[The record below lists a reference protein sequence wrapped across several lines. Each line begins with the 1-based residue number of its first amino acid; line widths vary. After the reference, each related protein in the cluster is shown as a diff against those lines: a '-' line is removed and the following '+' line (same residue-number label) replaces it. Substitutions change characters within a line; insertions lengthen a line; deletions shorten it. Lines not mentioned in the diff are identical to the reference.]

1 MPTSPY
7 FPDYYSGHE
16 GEQNL
21 VQDLADEQI
30 KLFGTDIYYLPRTL
44 LTDNTL
50 DDIIYSKFE
59 DQFQIEMYLQNV
71 EGFGQSE
78 FISKFG
84 LKVTDEIRFVVSQ
97 RRWIQEATAN
107 EYKSIN
113 RPLEGDLLF
122 FPLTKDLYEIKFV
135 EVESV
140 FHQFGK
146 LQFYQIT
153 AEIYEMGNQNI
164 ETGIDDIDLID
175 NILKPAI
182 DVVVMLGEDV
192 EEINYQVGETI
203 TGSITDVTARV
214 AKWNLETR
222 TLTIVNR
229 TGTFVEEEILVGTD
243 SEANWIVESFR
254 TQEDPNT
261 DYDQNKY
268 IQDESNDIL
277 DFNEKNPFGEYG
289 NFTGSF

>member
-7 FPDYYSGHE
+7 FPNYYSGYS

-44 LTDNTL
+44 LNNNTL

-84 LKVTDEIRFVVSQ
+84 LKVTDEIKFIVSQ

-135 EVESV
+135 EVEAI

-153 AEIYEMGNQNI
+153 AEIYEMGNESI
-164 ETGIDDIDLID
+164 DTGIADIDLIE
-175 NILKPAI
+175 NILTPAI
-182 DVVVMLGEDV
+182 DIVMLSGSGTLSYE
-192 EEINYQVGETI
+192 VGETV
-203 TGSITDVTARV
+203 TGSISGVTAKV
-214 AKWNLETR
+214 SKWNPITR
-222 TLTIVNR
+222 TLTVITR
-229 TGTFVEEEILVGTD
+229 TGTFVEEEILTG
-243 SEANWIVESFR
+243 SESDAEWEVQSFN

-268 IQDESNDIL
+268 IQNESNVIL

-289 NFTGSF
+289 NFTGSI

>member
-7 FPDYYSGHE
+7 FPDYYSGYS

-44 LTDNTL
+44 LNNNTL

-84 LKVTDEIRFVVSQ
+84 LKVTDEIKFIVSQ

-135 EVESV
+135 EVEAI

-153 AEIYEMGNQNI
+153 AEIYEMGNESI
-164 ETGIDDIDLID
+164 DTGIADIDLIE
-175 NILKPAI
+175 NILTPAI
-182 DVVVMLGEDV
+182 DIVMLSGSGTLSYE
-192 EEINYQVGETI
+192 VGETV
-203 TGSITDVTARV
+203 TGSISGVTAKV
-214 AKWNLETR
+214 SKWNSTTR
-222 TLTIVNR
+222 TLTVVTR
-229 TGTFVEEEILVGTD
+229 TGTFVEEEILTG
-243 SEANWIVESFR
+243 SESDAEWEVQSFN

-268 IQDESNDIL
+268 IQNESNVIL

-289 NFTGSF
+289 NFTGSI

>member
-7 FPDYYSGHE
+7 FPDYYSGYS

-44 LTDNTL
+44 LNNNTL

-84 LKVTDEIRFVVSQ
+84 LKVTDEIKFIVSQ

-107 EYKSIN
+107 EYKSIS

-135 EVESV
+135 EVEAV

-153 AEIYEMGNQNI
+153 AEIYEMGNESI
-164 ETGIDDIDLID
+164 DTGIADIDLIE
-175 NILKPAI
+175 NILTPAI
-182 DVVVMLGEDV
+182 DIVMLSGSGTLAYE
-192 EEINYQVGETI
+192 VGETV
-203 TGSITDVTARV
+203 TGSISGVTAKV
-214 AKWNLETR
+214 SKWNPTTR
-222 TLTIVNR
+222 TLTVITR
-229 TGTFVEEEILVGTD
+229 TGTFVEEEILTG
-243 SEANWIVESFR
+243 SESDAEWEVQSFN

-268 IQDESNDIL
+268 IQNESNVIL

-289 NFTGSF
+289 NFTGSI

>member
-7 FPDYYSGHE
+7 FPTYYQGDS
-16 GEQNL
+16 GEQDL
-21 VQDLADEQI
+21 YQDLVDEQI

-44 LTDNTL
+44 LNENTL

-59 DQFQIEMYLQNV
+59 EQFKIEMYLQNV

-84 LKVTDEIRFVVSQ
+84 LKVTDEIKFIVSQ

-107 EYKSIN
+107 DYKSII

-135 EVESV
+135 EVEAV

-153 AEIYEMGNQNI
+153 AEIYEMGNESI
-164 ETGIDDIDLID
+164 DTGIADIDLIE
-175 NILKPAI
+175 NILTPAI
-182 DVVVMLGEDV
+182 DIVMVSGSGIVPYE
-192 EEINYQVGETI
+192 VGEI
-203 TGSITDVTARV
+203 VTGSVSGVTAKVSSWNSETNTLRV
-214 AKWNLETR
+214 ITR
-222 TLTIVNR
+222 D
-229 TGTFVEEEILVGTD
+229 GTFVEDEMLVGSE
-243 SEANWIVESFR
+243 SEADWVVESFR

-268 IQDESNDIL
+268 IQDESDGIL
-277 DFNEKNPFGEYG
+277 DFSEKNPFGEYG
-289 NFTGSF
+289 NFMDSF

>member
-7 FPDYYSGHE
+7 FPDYYSGYS

-44 LTDNTL
+44 LTNNTL

-107 EYKSIN
+107 EYKSVM

-135 EVESV
+135 EVEAV

-153 AEIYEMGNQNI
+153 AEIYEMGNESI
-164 ETGIDDIDLID
+164 DTGIADIDLIE
-175 NILKPAI
+175 NILTSAI
-182 DVVVMLGEDV
+182 DVVMLNGSGTIAYE
-192 EEINYQVGETI
+192 VGETV
-203 TGSITDVTARV
+203 TGSISGVTAKV
-214 AKWNLETR
+214 TKWNSTTR
-222 TLTIVNR
+222 TLTVITR
-229 TGTFVEEEILVGTD
+229 TGTFVEEEMLVGEESD
-243 SEANWIVESFR
+243 AEWEVQSFR

-268 IQDESNDIL
+268 IQDEADDIL
-277 DFNEKNPFGEYG
+277 DFTEKNPFGEYG
-289 NFTGSF
+289 NFGDSF

>member
-7 FPDYYSGHE
+7 FPNYYSGYS

-44 LTDNTL
+44 LNNNTL

-84 LKVTDEIRFVVSQ
+84 LKVTDEIKFIVSK
-97 RRWIQEATAN
+97 RRWIYEATAS
-107 EYKSIN
+107 EYKNIA

-135 EVESV
+135 KVEAV

-146 LQFYQIT
+146 LQFYEIT
-153 AEIYEMGNQNI
+153 AEIYEMGNESI
-164 ETGIDDIDLID
+164 DTGIPDIDLIE
-175 NILKPAI
+175 NILTAAI
-182 DVVVMLGEDV
+182 NVVMLNGSGTIAYE
-192 EEINYQVGETI
+192 VGETV
-203 TGSITDVTARV
+203 TGSISNVTAKV
-214 AKWNLETR
+214 SNWNPTTR
-222 TLTIVNR
+222 TLTVITR
-229 TGTFVEEEILVGTD
+229 TGTFVEEEILTG
-243 SEANWIVESFR
+243 SESDAEWEVQSFN

-268 IQDESNDIL
+268 IQDESNVIL

-289 NFTGSF
+289 NFTGSI

>member
-7 FPDYYSGHE
+7 FPEYYSGYS
-16 GEQNL
+16 GEQDL
-21 VQDLADEQI
+21 VQDLVDEQI

-44 LTDNTL
+44 LSENTL
-50 DDIIYSKFE
+50 DDIIYSKFKE
-59 DQFQIEMYLQNV
+59 QFKIEMYLQNV

-84 LKVTDEIRFVVSQ
+84 LKVTDEIKFIVSQ

-107 EYKSIN
+107 DYKSIA

-135 EVESV
+135 EVEAV

-153 AEIYEMGNQNI
+153 AEIYEMGNESI
-164 ETGIDDIDLID
+164 DTGIPEIDLIE
-175 NILKPAI
+175 NILTPAI
-182 DVVVMLGEDV
+182 DIVMVSDSGSVPYE
-192 EEINYQVGETI
+192 VGETVIGSVSGFTAKVSSWNSVTNTLRVI
-203 TGSITDVTARV
+203 T
-214 AKWNLETR
+214 
-222 TLTIVNR
+222 R
-229 TGTFVEEEILVGTD
+229 TGTFVEDEMIIGDESGADWV
-243 SEANWIVESFR
+243 VESFR

-268 IQDESNDIL
+268 IQDESDGIL
-277 DFNEKNPFGEYG
+277 DFTEKNPFGEYG
-289 NFTGSF
+289 NFIDSF

>member
-7 FPDYYSGHE
+7 FPDYYSGYS

-44 LTDNTL
+44 LNDNTL

-107 EYKSIN
+107 QYKSVI

-135 EVESV
+135 EVEAV

-153 AEIYEMGNQNI
+153 AEIYEMGNESI
-164 ETGIDDIDLID
+164 DTGIADIDLIE
-175 NILKPAI
+175 NILTSAI
-182 DVVVMLGEDV
+182 DVVMLNGSGTIAYE
-192 EEINYQVGETI
+192 VGETV
-203 TGSITDVTARV
+203 TGSISGVTAKV
-214 AKWNLETR
+214 TEWNPTTR
-222 TLTIVNR
+222 TLTVITR
-229 TGTFVEEEILVGTD
+229 TGTFVEEEMLVGEESD
-243 SEANWIVESFR
+243 AEWEVQSFR

-268 IQDESNDIL
+268 IQDEADDIL
-277 DFNEKNPFGEYG
+277 DFTEKNPFGEYG
-289 NFTGSF
+289 NFGDSF

>member
-7 FPDYYSGHE
+7 FPDYYSGYS

-44 LTDNTL
+44 LTNNTL

-107 EYKSIN
+107 EYKSVI

-135 EVESV
+135 EVEAV

-153 AEIYEMGNQNI
+153 AEIYEMGNESI
-164 ETGIDDIDLID
+164 DTGIADIDLIE
-175 NILKPAI
+175 NILTPAI
-182 DVVVMLGEDV
+182 DIVMLNGSGTIAYE
-192 EEINYQVGETI
+192 VGETV
-203 TGSITDVTARV
+203 TGSISGVTAKV
-214 AKWNLETR
+214 TKWNSTTR
-222 TLTIVNR
+222 TLTVITR
-229 TGTFVEEEILVGTD
+229 TGTFVEEEMLVG
-243 SEANWIVESFR
+243 EESDAEWEVQSFN

-268 IQDESNDIL
+268 IQDKSNEIL

-289 NFTGSF
+289 NFTGSL